1 MAHVFDASALL
12 AYFEKEPGHKTVE
25 DLLTAAAL
33 GERRLFLSTLH
44 WGEAYYVAHRT
55 HGAEQANRM
64 AHLISTFPIEVVEI
78 DLELA
83 KHAALLK
90 VTHKLPYVDCFAAAL
105 AKTRKA
111 TLVTGDKDFKP
122 LEGEIKVSWL

>member
-1 MAHVFDASALL
+1 MAH
-12 AYFEKEPGHKTVE
+12 
-25 DLLTAAAL
+25 
-33 GERRLFLSTLH
+33 
-44 WGEAYYVAHRT
+44 
-55 HGAEQANRM
+55 M
-64 AHLISTFPIEVVEI
+64 ISTFPIELVDA